1 MLTSHSSSSA
11 ARRSAR
17 HAGCQ
22 QHPVK
27 TRQLPWFVQTGVAL
41 GVLLF
46 SFCGALVVSG
56 WTGSSS
62 SEEGGRSE
70 LPAQRVLAGPHVV
83 QAAVQLDGKDIYQ
96 TRCQSCHQMQG
107 QGIPGVFPPLVD
119 SEWVTGD
126 KGRLIRLLLQG
137 MMGAVDVK
145 GTTYSGAM
153 PPWGGS
159 LDDEQIAQVST
170 YIRTSWGND
179 AAAVTADEVARVRA
193 ATEGRKNPW
202 TAEELNAEANQGI
215 PDASAGG

>member
-1 MLTSHSSSSA
+1 
-11 ARRSAR
+11 
-17 HAGCQ
+17 
-22 QHPVK
+22 
-27 TRQLPWFVQTGVAL
+27 
-41 GVLLF
+41 
-46 SFCGALVVSG
+46 
-56 WTGSSS
+56 
-62 SEEGGRSE
+62 
-70 LPAQRVLAGPHVV
+70 
-83 QAAVQLDGKDIYQ
+83 
-96 TRCQSCHQMQG
+96 MQG
-107 QGIPGVFPPLVD
+107 QGIPGVFPPLEG
-119 SEWVTGD
+119 SEWVTEK

-137 MMGAVDVK
+137 MTGTIDVG

-193 ATEGRKNPW
+193 ATKGRKNPW